1 MWAQVLPDLWHVHVE
16 THQAGN
22 HALSSLC
29 FLVFVC
35 MPTLN
40 PYRSQINLIFYL
52 PLHFFFIQVSTRW
65 VKKSPQRQ
73 MTCKIVCFK

>member
-1 MWAQVLPDLWHVHVE
+1 MWAQELPDLWHVHVE

-52 PLHFFFIQVSTRW
+52 PLHFFFYTREYQVGKEIPTTSNDL
-65 VKKSPQRQ
+65 
-73 MTCKIVCFK
+73 